1 MKLTKEK
8 FDKAKALLD
17 AIRITL
23 DMQGKFEKYQ
33 VGVHILYDILCET
46 EIAEEYED
54 YDKGRI

>member
-1 MKLTKEK
+1 MKVTREK

-17 AIRITL
+17 AISIAL

-33 VGVHILYDILCET
+33 VDIHILYDILCET

-54 YDKGRI
+54 